1 MSIIANAQ
9 ITIVD
14 LSDPIISNT
23 TPPSPS
29 QDMLWLDTSK
39 NPNVLKRWNGSS
51 WVVVN
56 DTKDLENKVSVLQ
69 TDFKTEQGKI
79 SSLIKETTTI
89 KETYTTKDEFNKLQ
103 IGGRNL
109 LKNTA
114 FEDIKKNE
122 EICVDN
128 KYVKFN
134 NNTLKLIS
142 DNTISKAEGFKYV
155 SLDSVVSPTWNLT
168 DVIGRD
174 ITISMWIY
182 IETVGQLGGY
192 EFRIVFDHNG
202 QNQWFNPNTSY
213 PVHIPNASD
222 LKVGWNYIYATFTVA
237 EDSTHATFSFT
248 CYAESGKK
256 SICWVSSPKAEFGN
270 KPTAWTPAPEDL
282 EQKVTTLTD
291 SYNQTVQTVKGN
303 TTTISDI
310 KTSVNEVS
318 GKVTKMDARV
328 TKVEQTADGV
338 KTTVTAN
345 KDKWDKASSDASS
358 AVSVAGTA
366 NSNASNALNKA
377 NNLEQRANNG
387 EFDGR
392 GVKSTK
398 VEYQAS
404 SSGTTT
410 PSGTW
415 SPTVPAVANGQYLWT
430 RTTITYTSGE
440 PTVGYSVAR
449 MGVNGAKGD
458 KGEKGETGAQGVQG
472 VAGKD
477 GVTYYTWIK
486 YADSPT
492 SGMSDSPTNKKYMG
506 IAINK
511 TSSAESTN
519 YSDYTWSLIKGDKGD
534 TGDKGNTGATGNGIA
549 SIAYTYART
558 TTQTAPSASSVTST
572 TMPKLDTTNK
582 YLWQKEIITYT
593 NGQTQTNVVLI
604 AVYGDKG
611 QTGAKGDDGKSPT
624 VSVSKN
630 GATTTITVVNT
641 DGSKITQTVNDGT
654 NGTPGKDG
662 ATGKTSYFHVKYS
675 NDGGKTFT
683 ANNGETVGDYL
694 GTYTDFVETD
704 SNSVSVYTW
713 VKIKGN
719 TGATGA
725 KGETGS
731 DGKGISS
738 IVHHYLVTNVT
749 TGVTSSTTGWEDT
762 PQSVTSTNKYL
773 WYYQTINYTTG
784 SPTNT
789 TPAIIGVYGDT
800 GGKGAAGKG
809 ISSVTPQ
816 YYLSTSNTTQT
827 GGSWKTTQD
836 AWSSGK
842 YYWTRDSITWSDGTT
857 TTTTP
862 MLATALN
869 NANSVANNAQTIAN
883 QTADKFTWIVKSGTN
898 STNFTLTDRT
908 AQLVSDE
915 INLKGLVKFSGLTS
929 STQKSL
935 SEGKCLFPDLTFSI
949 GTNNIE
955 KYCNA
960 NTATYPNAVKV
971 ERIDRQ
977 SDTPTS
983 SKHCMRVTLGTG
995 SFTASCGFVQSVDSR
1010 ANAVFVQRF
1019 IAKLPVGYEFVK
1031 AINLMGTGSI
1041 DEFISSTKGTGNYEE
1056 YVRVTK
1062 CGSKGTFNNGGYVY
1076 VRAIN
1081 SSSATPTDNNPVVF
1095 YIASCTT
1102 YDITESSDYNAWGMD
1117 EIPDI
1122 DVTLINGGMIKT
1134 KSISTSQL
1142 NTHEILAQNGT
1153 FMNAINA
1160 QEINADRITSG
1171 KITSKRIDAYGL
1183 SILDKDRNIE
1193 TFSIAS
1199 DGQVTLRGSV
1209 ESYDYI
1215 SGKTGWSISYK
1226 GSAEFNDVTVR
1237 GGLITGDGG
1246 IASSGGLGVN
1256 LQKNTSFYNGLND
1269 WTVSSSAWSVDKS
1282 VQYNGINSLKYSVS
1296 NLSVE
1301 TISSCTTQ
1309 AKSIS
1314 AKSGDTFT
1322 AQAMFYTDN
1331 LSGITGTKPKF
1342 KIVFYNTAGTV
1353 LHEEAVTVSFVNK
1366 KWVLTKIT
1374 ATAPANTAYVGI
1386 SFVGYLN
1393 GTFYISQPKI
1403 EKGNSATEWSL
1414 SPNDKGQVPRFWA
1427 GTTYENREYAPF
1439 IVYNDGSLKAAKGTF
1454 GGVFTGDIKIGNVS
1468 ITDPNVSNGDD
1479 ATITVINGNTGV
1491 KAVQLTDMSQSS
1503 FAQNISITDN
1513 FYNEQVRI
1521 NQNGIVNALNQFV
1534 VGSIDG
1540 TGNERSILTKSY
1552 LQFKGGSIVSSDKR
1566 LTVERA
1572 DNFDVGSVSNNTNLT
1587 VYGVGEFKKVL
1598 KITKELNFNDTVKCI
1613 VSDRGVDFNFY
1624 DNSQTRKKE

>member
-1 MSIIANAQ
+1 MS
-9 ITIVD
+9 
-14 LSDPIISNT
+14 
-23 TPPSPS
+23 
-29 QDMLWLDTSK
+29 
-39 NPNVLKRWNGSS
+39 
-51 WVVVN
+51 
-56 DTKDLENKVSVLQ
+56 
-69 TDFKTEQGKI
+69 
-79 SSLIKETTTI
+79 
-89 KETYTTKDEFNKLQ
+89 
-103 IGGRNL
+103 
-109 LKNTA
+109 
-114 FEDIKKNE
+114 
-122 EICVDN
+122 
-128 KYVKFN
+128 
-134 NNTLKLIS
+134 
-142 DNTISKAEGFKYV
+142 
-155 SLDSVVSPTWNLT
+155 
-168 DVIGRD
+168 
-174 ITISMWIY
+174 
-182 IETVGQLGGY
+182 
-192 EFRIVFDHNG
+192 
-202 QNQWFNPNTSY
+202 
-213 PVHIPNASD
+213 
-222 LKVGWNYIYATFTVA
+222 
-237 EDSTHATFSFT
+237 
-248 CYAESGKK
+248 
-256 SICWVSSPKAEFGN
+256 
-270 KPTAWTPAPEDL
+270 
-282 EQKVTTLTD
+282 
-291 SYNQTVQTVKGN
+291 
-303 TTTISDI
+303 
-310 KTSVNEVS
+310 
-318 GKVTKMDARV
+318 
-328 TKVEQTADGV
+328 
-338 KTTVTAN
+338 
-345 KDKWDKASSDASS
+345 
-358 AVSVAGTA
+358 
-366 NSNASNALNKA
+366 NSNS
-377 NNLEQRANNG
+377 
-387 EFDGR
+387 
-392 GVKSTK
+392 
-398 VEYQAS
+398 
-404 SSGTTT
+404 
-410 PSGTW
+410 
-415 SPTVPAVANGQYLWT
+415 
-430 RTTITYTSGE
+430 
-440 PTVGYSVAR
+440 
-449 MGVNGAKGD
+449 
-458 KGEKGETGAQGVQG
+458 
-472 VAGKD
+472 
-477 GVTYYTWIK
+477 
-486 YADSPT
+486 
-492 SGMSDSPTNKKYMG
+492 
-506 IAINK
+506 
-511 TSSAESTN
+511 
-519 YSDYTWSLIKGDKGD
+519 
-534 TGDKGNTGATGNGIA
+534 
-549 SIAYTYART
+549 
-558 TTQTAPSASSVTST
+558 
-572 TMPKLDTTNK
+572 
-582 YLWQKEIITYT
+582 
-593 NGQTQTNVVLI
+593 
-604 AVYGDKG
+604 
-611 QTGAKGDDGKSPT
+611 
-624 VSVSKN
+624 
-630 GATTTITVVNT
+630 
-641 DGSKITQTVNDGT
+641 
-654 NGTPGKDG
+654 
-662 ATGKTSYFHVKYS
+662 
-675 NDGGKTFT
+675 
-683 ANNGETVGDYL
+683 
-694 GTYTDFVETD
+694 
-704 SNSVSVYTW
+704 
-713 VKIKGN
+713 
-719 TGATGA
+719 
-725 KGETGS
+725 
-731 DGKGISS
+731 
-738 IVHHYLVTNVT
+738 
-749 TGVTSSTTGWEDT
+749 
-762 PQSVTSTNKYL
+762 
-773 WYYQTINYTTG
+773 
-784 SPTNT
+784 
-789 TPAIIGVYGDT
+789 
-800 GGKGAAGKG
+800 
-809 ISSVTPQ
+809 
-816 YYLSTSNTTQT
+816 TQT
-827 GGSWKTTQD
+827 GGTWKTSQD
-836 AWSSGK
+836 TWSSGK
-842 YYWTRDSITWSDGTT
+842 YYWTRDSILWSDGTT

-983 SKHCMRVTLGTG
+983 SKHCMKVTLGTG

-1031 AINLMGTGSI
+1031 AANLMGTGSN

-1613 VSDRGVDFNFY
+1613 VSDRGIDFNFY

>member
-39 NPNVLKRWNGSS
+39 TPNVLKRWNGSS

-89 KETYTTKDEFNKLQ
+89 KETYTTKDEFNSLQ
-103 IGGRNL
+103 IGGRNFAR
-109 LKNTA
+109 NTSSEWSEWLVPKKDNLNFCGSICTIYTGQKKVGDIYTVSFDIDVKKFTQGSGGTFA
-114 FEDIKKNE
+114 IQIQGATDDKWLVGNPFTNYNFTKKALASDYTEHVSYKVIIHKEDTANATKFEFGYRCD
-122 EICVDN
+122 
-128 KYVKFN
+128 Y
-134 NNTLKLIS
+134 S
-142 DNTISKAEGFKYV
+142 DGTGK
-155 SLDSVVSPTWNLT
+155 
-168 DVIGRD
+168 
-174 ITISMWIY
+174 
-182 IETVGQLGGY
+182 
-192 EFRIVFDHNG
+192 FRIKN
-202 QNQWFNPNTSY
+202 
-213 PVHIPNASD
+213 I
-222 LKVGWNYIYATFTVA
+222 KV
-237 EDSTHATFSFT
+237 E
-248 CYAESGKK
+248 K
-256 SICWVSSPKAEFGN
+256 GN
-270 KPTAWTPAPEDL
+270 KATDWTPAPEDL

-318 GKVTKMDARV
+318 GKITSMDARV

-345 KDKWDKASSDASS
+345 KDKWDKASSNASN
-358 AVSVAGTA
+358 AVSIAGTA

-377 NNLEQRANNG
+377 NNLEKRANNG
-387 EFDGR
+387 EFNGR
-392 GVKSTK
+392 GVKSTE
-398 VEYQAS
+398 VEYKAS
-404 SSGTTT
+404 DSGTTAPT
-410 PSGTW
+410 GAW
-415 SPTVPAVANGQYLWT
+415 STTIPTVGNGSYLWT

-440 PTVGYSVAR
+440 PSVGYSVAR
-449 MGVNGAKGD
+449 MGVNGTKGDKGETGQAGANGTSVTVKSTAVSYGISSNASMKPTSFSPIMPTVAQGQYLWTKTVVTYSDGKSTETFTYALQGVNGAKGDKGANGKDGVSPTVASTKVEYQQSTNGTTAPTGVWSTSVPTANAGQYMWTRTTVTYSDEKTAVSYSVSKNGSNGIKGD
-458 KGEKGETGAQGVQG
+458 KGEKGEAGV
-472 VAGKD
+472 
-477 GVTYYTWIK
+477 
-486 YADSPT
+486 
-492 SGMSDSPTNKKYMG
+492 
-506 IAINK
+506 
-511 TSSAESTN
+511 
-519 YSDYTWSLIKGDKGD
+519 KGD
-534 TGDKGNTGATGNGIA
+534 TGN
-549 SIAYTYART
+549 
-558 TTQTAPSASSVTST
+558 
-572 TMPKLDTTNK
+572 
-582 YLWQKEIITYT
+582 
-593 NGQTQTNVVLI
+593 
-604 AVYGDKG
+604 
-611 QTGAKGDDGKSPT
+611 
-624 VSVSKN
+624 
-630 GATTTITVVNT
+630 
-641 DGSKITQTVNDGT
+641 
-654 NGTPGKDG
+654 
-662 ATGKTSYFHVKYS
+662 
-675 NDGGKTFT
+675 
-683 ANNGETVGDYL
+683 
-694 GTYTDFVETD
+694 
-704 SNSVSVYTW
+704 
-713 VKIKGN
+713 
-719 TGATGA
+719 
-725 KGETGS
+725 
-731 DGKGISS
+731 DGKGIFN
-738 IVHHYLVTNVT
+738 IVHHYLVTNKT
-749 TGVTSSTTGWEDT
+749 TGVDSNTAGWKDS
-762 PQSVTSTNKYL
+762 PQSVTATNKYL

-809 ISSVTPQ
+809 ITSVTPQ
-816 YYLSTSNTTQT
+816 YYLSNSNTTQT
-827 GGSWKTTQD
+827 GGAWKTSQD

-842 YYWTRDSITWSDGTT
+842 YYWTRDSILWSDGTT

-915 INLKGLVKFSGLTS
+915 INLKGLVTFKGLDSATQNKITDANNKINNLQIGGRNLLKNTGFENVKESKEVYIDNTYTKFGNNTLKLISDNPSSATS
-929 STQKSL
+929 RKYTAIDFVEPTWNLQDVL
-935 SEGKCLFPDLTFSI
+935 GQ
-949 GTNNIE
+949 NITISMWLYIE
-955 KYCNA
+955 A
-960 NTATYPNAVKV
+960 
-971 ERIDRQ
+971 IDQ
-977 SDTPTS
+977 
-983 SKHCMRVTLGTG
+983 
-995 SFTASCGFVQSVDSR
+995 VD
-1010 ANAVFVQRF
+1010 
-1019 IAKLPVGYEFVK
+1019 GYEFRIVYTHNGQTQWNK
-1031 AINLMGTGSI
+1031 PNMSYPVHIPDASKLKIGWNYIYATYTIAEDSTQAHFNITCSSSPGKKSV
-1041 DEFISSTKGTGNYEE
+1041 FWISSPKAEFGNKATGWTPAPEDKANQSIIDNW
-1056 YVRVTK
+1056 
-1062 CGSKGTFNNGGYVY
+1062 SKDDIVDGETVINGGYIKTNTIKTNQLAVGDIFSTGNA
-1076 VRAIN
+1076 VMNIIN
-1081 SSSATPTDNNPVVF
+1081 S
-1095 YIASCTT
+1095 
-1102 YDITESSDYNAWGMD
+1102 
-1117 EIPDI
+1117 
-1122 DVTLINGGMIKT
+1122 
-1134 KSISTSQL
+1134 
-1142 NTHEILAQNGT
+1142 
-1153 FMNAINA
+1153 
-1160 QEINADRITSG
+1160 QEINANRITSG
-1171 KITSKRIDAYGL
+1171 KITSKSIDAYGL

-1199 DGQVTLRGSV
+1199 DGQVMLRGSV

-1215 SGKTGWSISYK
+1215 SGKTGWSINYK

-1269 WTVSSSAWSVDKS
+1269 WAVSSNVWSVDKS
-1282 VQYNGINSLKYSVS
+1282 VQYNGINSLRYSAN
-1296 NLSVE
+1296 NLSAE

-1322 AQAMFYTDN
+1322 AQATFYTDN

-1342 KIVFYNTAGTV
+1342 KIIFYNTAGTV
-1353 LHEEAVTVSFVNK
+1353 LHEEEVTVSFINK
-1366 KWVLTKIT
+1366 QWVLTKIT
-1374 ATAPANTAYVGI
+1374 ATAPANTVYVGI

-1403 EKGNSATEWSL
+1403 EEGNSATEWSL

-1503 FAQNISITDN
+1503 FAQDISITDN

-1521 NQNGIVNALNQFV
+1521 NKNGVVNALNQFV
-1534 VGSIDG
+1534 VGNIDG

-1572 DNFDVGSVSNNTNLT
+1572 DSFDVGSISNNTDLT

-1613 VSDRGVDFNFY
+1613 VSDRGIDFNFY